1 MEEQNME
8 TQEKGGCSLKVRIKE
23 GKGYMLRNEG
33 REEKEIQSMGE
44 KCNSLREVYLETRI
58 GFKAFVAQTIDLHAV
73 GEIFI
78 NNKVLPL

>member
-1 MEEQNME
+1 M
-8 TQEKGGCSLKVRIKE
+8 KGGKKNKIR
-23 GKGYMLRNEG
+23 
-33 REEKEIQSMGE
+33 SMGG

-58 GFKAFVAQTIDLHAV
+58 GFKAFVAKTIDLHTV